1 VTAKIRL
8 EPFRPEAQGA
18 ARALILRG
26 LGDHWGVIREDLNPD
41 LDDIGRSYAPGYFV
55 LAWAG
60 DALVGTG
67 GLLPWDG
74 ATVQIQRVS
83 VASELRRR
91 GVGSLI
97 VADLLGAAEARGF
110 DRVILE
116 TTESWTEIVAFWKRQ
131 GFQPF
136 DRRDGDLYFSLEL
149 GNRG

>member
-1 VTAKIRL
+1 
-8 EPFRPEAQGA
+8 
-18 ARALILRG
+18 
-26 LGDHWGVIREDLNPD
+26 
-41 LDDIGRSYAPGYFV
+41 V

-67 GLLPWDG
+67 GFLPRG
-74 ATVQIQRVS
+74 EATVQIQRVS

-97 VADLLGAAEARGF
+97 VTDLLGEAQARGF

-136 DRRDGDLYFSLEL
+136 ERRDGDLYFCVEL
-149 GNRG
+149 GSRG